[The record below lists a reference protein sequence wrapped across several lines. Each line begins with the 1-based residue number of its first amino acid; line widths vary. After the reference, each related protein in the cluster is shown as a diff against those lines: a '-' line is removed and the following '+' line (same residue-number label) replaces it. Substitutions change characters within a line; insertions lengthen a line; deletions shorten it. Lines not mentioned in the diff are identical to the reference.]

1 MTYLPNLPTD
11 IFKIILNMRGQVLL
25 KEKKEREEREEKQDE
40 WISDNA
46 HDITGSS
53 FMDQEEE
60 EWGTKC
66 LCLAGGGSHALYLEF
81 NGDKYR
87 FNWINKKE
95 FEYVNRLW
103 IIMRSDNCEFIT
115 DTEPPNGI
123 FEEYEDYN
131 EYQNYDEDY

>member
-1 MTYLPNLPTD
+1 MTYLPNIPAD

-66 LCLAGGGSHALYLEF
+66 LCLGSGLYLEF

-95 FEYVNRLW
+95 VEYVNRLW